1 MITTVS
7 LVIICHCPKISHN
20 YWLYS
25 LHCFIPMTHL
35 FCNWEFVPPNLPHLF
50 LSSPYPP
57 PLGNQ
62 LLVSL
67 YVYLCFCLFKL
78 FFFLGSICLSLS
90 DLFHLAYALKI
101 HPCCCKWQD
110 FLLLIGNNILLWV
123 YTTFSLS
130 IHLSMDS
137 DTVSLSWLLWIMP
150 W

>member
-67 YVYLCFCLFKL
+67 YVYLCFCLVTL

-90 DLFHLAYALKI
+90 DLFHLAKYPLGSSM
-101 HPCCCKWQD
+101 WLQV
-110 FLLLIGNNILLWV
+110 FLLFMGNISPYIYIFFFFIHSSIDGPLLLFP
-123 YTTFSLS
+123 YLGC
-130 IHLSMDS
+130 
-137 DTVSLSWLLWIMP
+137 
-150 W
+150 